1 MPIWYMEHINIYE
14 ISHRGARG
22 ISFVLIMPRYLLCV
36 WQYENG
42 HKVLV
47 LIYCPINNYSSL
59 LIDYIFPLSFYLS
72 LSGDISVNLESEQFM
87 HKKLKAS
94 FKENMQCQIFF
105 FWLTF
110 LCVIKRCIV
119 LVFGIRR
126 LTILSESYQIG
137 KRGCPVAI

>member
-1 MPIWYMEHINIYE
+1 MKSVIEE
-14 ISHRGARG
+14 ARG
-22 ISFVLIMPRYLLCV
+22 ISFVLIMSSYLLCV

-47 LIYCPINNYSSL
+47 LIYCPINNCSSL

-87 HKKLKAS
+87 HKKLKG
-94 FKENMQCQIFF
+94 NMHCQVFCV
-105 FWLTF
+105 WLTI
-110 LCVIKRCIV
+110 LCLIKRCIV
-119 LVFGIRR
+119 LVSSIRL

-137 KRGCPVAI
+137 KRGCSVAL

>member
-1 MPIWYMEHINIYE
+1 MSIWYMEHVNIYE
-14 ISHRGARG
+14 ISHWRGRG
-22 ISFVLIMPRYLLCV
+22 ISFVLIMLSYLLCV

-87 HKKLKAS
+87 HKKLKG
-94 FKENMQCQIFF
+94 NMHCQVFCV
-105 FWLTF
+105 WLTI
-110 LCVIKRCIV
+110 LCLIKRCIV
-119 LVFGIRR
+119 LVSSIRL

-137 KRGCPVAI
+137 KRGCSVAL